1 MEENNIHNLSNKYKI
16 SMYCFLEIEGKPQ
29 LATCCC
35 KWKFCFFKSN
45 SKFWWFYCQF
55 WAWLAPSS
63 DVSVVDFEQVSAGWV
78 LVLLMTRFRLTNHIF
93 DLFIYFN
100 VIPSSKSL
108 FFGVNI
114 LCIVRVF
121 YWTGAFRTNSCTLS
135 AILMFLTL
143 LFNTFYKQEVTSFR
157 TWS

>member
-1 MEENNIHNLSNKYKI
+1 M
-16 SMYCFLEIEGKPQ
+16 
-29 LATCCC
+29 
-35 KWKFCFFKSN
+35 
-45 SKFWWFYCQF
+45 
-55 WAWLAPSS
+55 APSS
-63 DVSVVDFEQVSAGWV
+63 GVSVVDFEQVSAGWV
-78 LVLLMTRFRLTNHIF
+78 LVLLMTTFRLTNHIF

-114 LCIVRVF
+114 LYIVRVF

-135 AILMFLTL
+135 AILMFLIL

-157 TWS
+157 T